1 MFCAPPRQC
10 RRGGTESL
18 DRELLRESAGR
29 RIGRGLNS
37 VENLIANSIDRPQCS
52 IRRSAGRRTDSRL
65 GARSKFKTD
74 EVLDQVLEEVDNI
87 ADPFAMYVPQAP
99 LLLVVVLVAIPVE
112 NWRAFDKDY
121 DEDCDEDSAS

>member
-1 MFCAPPRQC
+1 
-10 RRGGTESL
+10 
-18 DRELLRESAGR
+18 
-29 RIGRGLNS
+29 
-37 VENLIANSIDRPQCS
+37 
-52 IRRSAGRRTDSRL
+52 
-65 GARSKFKTD
+65 
-74 EVLDQVLEEVDNI
+74 VLDQVLEEVDNI